1 MFIGSSVAENFQVF
15 TKIAELIHSW
25 AFFSLQLHLGA
36 LDLSPLGAS
45 SYSSY
50 YLGIYNEA

>member
-1 MFIGSSVAENFQVF
+1 MAENFQVF